1 MQEVLGAPLS
11 NTWSHIL
18 GQLHCGEVVM
28 QCVRDW
34 EGWVEDSV
42 NRREQSFSFLIWTPD
57 RVWEEIR
64 RWDLCW
70 RCILRGS
77 KPNGFS
83 SDLSSLWRIC
93 WWWWSFQRWALHKL
107 VTCIWT
113 KWCTWTLTGL
123 SCCLSTG
130 VFLWIML
137 ACSFVATKWPVSWF
151 GKIVM
156 LQNSSLR

>member
-64 RWDLCW
+64 SWRWDLCW

-113 KWCTWTLTGL
+113 KWYILGPWLDSVVVWALESSCDCHILCKNYWHVVLLPQNYLFHGL
-123 SCCLSTG
+123 G
-130 VFLWIML
+130 
-137 ACSFVATKWPVSWF
+137 KW
-151 GKIVM
+151 
-156 LQNSSLR
+156 